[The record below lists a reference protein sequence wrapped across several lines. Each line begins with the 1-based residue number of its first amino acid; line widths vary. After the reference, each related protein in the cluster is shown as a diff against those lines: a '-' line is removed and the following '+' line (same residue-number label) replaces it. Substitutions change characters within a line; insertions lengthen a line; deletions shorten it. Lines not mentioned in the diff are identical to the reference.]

1 MSIIF
6 GIVLAGIC
14 VLIHYEALRWLSG
27 HLDRL
32 ERIARRRLLVAIAV
46 SFVAHLVEIALF
58 AAAFWLIA
66 ATGFGALT
74 GEIDH
79 DFSDYLYFSATSYTT
94 LGVGDITPTDG
105 MRMVAGIEG
114 LTGLV
119 MITWSAS
126 FTYLIMRKFWS
137 FDEE

>member
-1 MSIIF
+1 MSIVF

-14 VLIHYEALRWLSG
+14 VLIHYEALRWLSV

-32 ERIARRRLLVAIAV
+32 ERIARRRLLVAISV
-46 SFVAHLVEIALF
+46 SFVAHLIEIALF

-94 LGVGDITPTDG
+94 LGVGDITPTGG